1 VDHAYGSSGL
11 AEKRL
16 ALPHDRFAAMKGY
29 NGRRRGAGLVGIL
42 RGIVGTERS
51 DAGDAQLGLTLCFVA
66 GAMNAGGLLAVGQ
79 YTSHMSGIV
88 SALADNLV
96 LGRGNLIVV
105 GLGSV
110 LFFVAGAACSA
121 FLINWGR
128 RHHTPNQYA
137 LPLLFEAALLLG
149 FGLIGHLRVH
159 GPVFGVIAVPLLC
172 FIMGLQNAIITKISR
187 ARIRTT
193 HVTGM
198 VTDLGIE
205 LGKLFYRN
213 KSGDEDHSPV
223 IADRK
228 KLKLLGS
235 LLSSF
240 IIGGVVGA
248 LGFKYVG
255 FPAVVPL
262 AILLLLLA
270 GLPMADD
277 FLAKRNR
284 SLQAGCNHDAKP

>member
-1 VDHAYGSSGL
+1 M
-11 AEKRL
+11 
-16 ALPHDRFAAMKGY
+16 ALPHDGQVSVKGH
-29 NGRRRGAGLVGIL
+29 NGPGRKAGLVGIL
-42 RGIVGTERS
+42 RRIVGAERS
-51 DAGDAQLGLTLCFVA
+51 DAADAQLGLTLCLVA
-66 GAMNAGGLLAVGQ
+66 GAVNAGGLLAVGQ

-88 SALADNLV
+88 SALAGNLV
-96 LGRGNLIVV
+96 LGRGSLIVV

-110 LFFVAGAACSA
+110 LSFVAGAACSA

-128 RHHTPNQYA
+128 RHQTPNQYA
-137 LPLLFEAALLLG
+137 LPLLVEAALLLG

-159 GPVFGVIAVPLLC
+159 GPHFGTVAVPLLC

-213 KSGDEDHSPV
+213 RTGDEDHSPV
-223 IADRK
+223 VADRQ

-235 LLSSF
+235 LLCSF
-240 IIGGVVGA
+240 VIGGVVGA
-248 LGFKYVG
+248 LGFKSVG
-255 FPAVVPL
+255 FLALVPL
-262 AILLLLLA
+262 AVLLLLLA
-270 GLPMADD
+270 GLPMADN
-277 FLAKRNR
+277 LVAGRHG
-284 SLQAGCNHDAKP
+284 SLQADRHDDAEP

>member
-1 VDHAYGSSGL
+1 M
-11 AEKRL
+11 
-16 ALPHDRFAAMKGY
+16 ALPHDGQVSVKGH
-29 NGRRRGAGLVGIL
+29 NGPGRKAGLVEIL
-42 RGIVGTERS
+42 RRIVGSERS
-51 DAGDAQLGLTLCFVA
+51 EAADAQLGLTLCFVA
-66 GAMNAGGLLAVGQ
+66 GAVNAGGLLAVGQ

-88 SALADNLV
+88 SALAGNLV
-96 LGRGNLIVV
+96 LGRGSLIVV

-110 LFFVAGAACSA
+110 LSFVAGAACSA

-128 RHHTPNQYA
+128 RHQTPNQYA

-149 FGLIGHLRVH
+149 FGLIGHLREQT
-159 GPVFGVIAVPLLC
+159 PLFGVVAVPLLC

-205 LGKLFYRN
+205 LGKLFYWNRT
-213 KSGDEDHSPV
+213 GDEDHSPV
-223 IADRK
+223 VADRQ

-240 IIGGVVGA
+240 VVGGVVGA
-248 LGFKYVG
+248 LGFKSVG
-255 FPAVVPL
+255 FLALVPL
-262 AILLLLLA
+262 AVLLLLLA
-270 GLPMADD
+270 G
-277 FLAKRNR
+277 FLW
-284 SLQAGCNHDAKP
+284 QII